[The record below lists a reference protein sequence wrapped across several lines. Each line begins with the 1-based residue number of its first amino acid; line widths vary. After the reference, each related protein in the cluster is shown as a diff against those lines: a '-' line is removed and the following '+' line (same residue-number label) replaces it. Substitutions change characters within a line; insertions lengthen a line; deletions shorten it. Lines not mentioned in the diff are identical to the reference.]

1 MTDIYSEQANN
12 RKTTFLLIFVFF
24 IFAVLVGASVDVYQH
39 GSFDP
44 LRVPIATVVAG
55 SFATLNTIVA
65 FYFGA
70 SLVLTSLGAMPLE
83 FENLTHKK
91 FHNVAT
97 EMAIASGLPM
107 PRLYVL
113 PDPSPNAFATGRS
126 PDKAAIAVTQGLLD
140 VMNREELQSVVA
152 HEMAHIKYNDIL
164 TMTVVSALL
173 GTVSLLSD
181 WAVRSWRYGGIRPRR
196 SLKGRGLH
204 PLALLVIA
212 LFVLISPFVSR
223 IIAMAVSR
231 TREYQADAGS
241 AEFTRNPLALASALE
256 KIKNSTS
263 PLRSA
268 HMGTAHLFISDP
280 LHRKMD
286 EREGLVADVFST
298 HPPIEKRI
306 ERLKRM
312 GYAVAGDRNQGAG
325 RT

>member
-1 MTDIYSEQANN
+1 MTDIYSEQARN
-12 RKTTFLLIFVFF
+12 RKTTFFLILGFFVFV
-24 IFAVLVGASVDVYQH
+24 VLVGASLDVYQH
-39 GSFDP
+39 GSFDA
-44 LRVPIATVVAG
+44 LRVPVSTVVAG
-55 SFATLNTIVA
+55 SFATLNTIIA
-65 FYFGA
+65 FYFGS
-70 SLVLTSLGAMPLE
+70 SLVLASLGAAPLE
-83 FENLTHKK
+83 FDNLTHKK

-107 PRLYVL
+107 PKLYVL
-113 PDPSPNAFATGRS
+113 PDPSPNAFATGRN
-126 PDKAAIAVTQGLLD
+126 PDNACVAVTQGLLD

-173 GTVSLLSD
+173 GAVSLLSD

-196 SLKGRGLH
+196 SIKGRGLH

-212 LFVLISPFVSR
+212 LFVLFSPLVSR

-231 TREYQADAGS
+231 TREYQADAGA

-256 KIKNSTS
+256 KIKNSSS

-268 HMGTAHLFISDP
+268 HRGTAHLFISDP

-286 EREGLVADVFST
+286 EREGIVADVFST

-306 ERLKRM
+306 ERLRRM
-312 GYAVAGDRNQGAG
+312 AYVMTGGQAPGA
-325 RT
+325 